1 MAKKNPFGKMDITG
15 TIFEGFLSSKPKKAT
30 PPKKVR
36 EMSTGELL
44 NMDETQLR
52 SLSKKEAAEVLRRLA
67 QTANKRMERLRKHG
81 NTYADGSISLSKQS
95 PAYRAQERI
104 KGGFRPFSASG
115 KTLGLTPQRSKDG
128 KIKRSTSGEILYRGH
143 RAAILREIERAQRF
157 LKSKTSTISGTQK
170 LIAEVEEK
178 GLQFTSAAQ
187 ANRFWEA
194 YNKILE
200 QHPELRKRNGGNTN
214 VAIEL
219 VYKTMFNETKYARS
233 VDTTINMME
242 KKLKEGYERNE
253 EGTTPQN
260 PLNIKRG
267 KTIKTGTIHT
277 RFETISPY
285 GKK

>member
-1 MAKKNPFGKMDITG
+1 MAKKNPFGKMDTSG
-15 TIFEGFLSSKPKKAT
+15 TILEGFSASSPRKAKPLR
-30 PPKKVR
+30 KVR

-44 NMDETQLR
+44 DMDEMRLR
-52 SLSKKEAAEVLRRLA
+52 SLSKREAIEVLRRLA
-67 QTANKRMERLRKHG
+67 QTANKRLERLRKHA

-104 KGGFRPFSASG
+104 KGGFRSFSASG
-115 KTLGLTPQRSKDG
+115 KTLGLTPQRTKEG
-128 KIKRSTSGEILYRGH
+128 KIKRSVSGEVLYRGH

-219 VYKTMFNETKYARS
+219 VYNTMFNETKYARS

-242 KKLKEGYERNE
+242 KKLTEGYERNE

-267 KTIKTGTIHT
+267 KIIKSGTIHT
-277 RFETISPY
+277 RFETISIFP
-285 GKK
+285 KK